1 MMIAGAA
8 EIIAGLIVAFVPR
21 IGAWIVPIWPWLIII
36 NLLLAAG
43 FYDNVLPTLGCRSA
57 QLLWLCSAPVLVI
70 GGPAATSSIRVPV
83 SLFVINL
90 RSPFL

>member
-21 IGAWIVPIWPWLIII
+21 IGAWIIF

-70 GGPAATSSIRVPV
+70 GGPAATPMLVEGRTRNP
-83 SLFVINL
+83 
-90 RSPFL
+90 